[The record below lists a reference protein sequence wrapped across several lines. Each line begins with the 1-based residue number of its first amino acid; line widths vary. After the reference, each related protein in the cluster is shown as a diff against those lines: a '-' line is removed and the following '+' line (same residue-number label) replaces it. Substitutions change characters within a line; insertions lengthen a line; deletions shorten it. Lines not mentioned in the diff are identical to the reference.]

1 MRSILVIFI
10 LFSGMVFADKG
21 QILYESH
28 CIECHSRMTGGDGN
42 VLYKRDDKIVSSKIT
57 LTERVNFCAESVS
70 AQWSQSDVDAVTN
83 YLNEKYYKF

>member
-1 MRSILVIFI
+1 MRTILAIFI
-10 LFSGMVFADKG
+10 LFSGSVFAENG

-42 VLYKRDDKIVSSKIT
+42 VLYKRDDKIATSKKT
-57 LTERVNFCAESVS
+57 LMERVNFCAESVS
-70 AQWSQSDVDAVTN
+70 AEWSKADVEAVTN